1 MREERNG
8 QKPLKQAVRCPLC
21 GEGARH
27 KFSLRHTLVWRCASP
42 ACRLEFAWP
51 QLGEYEL
58 AHAYQRFYYPREGE
72 KGASFENTPDMVL
85 RQVFASLQN
94 SFGSL
99 AGLRLLDYGCGVGAL
114 LRVAREFG
122 MEPTGIEPDAEARR
136 SATKSART
144 EVFANT
150 DALLRAHGE
159 AEFHFVVLWT
169 VIEHLR
175 RPWEDLARLRE
186 LLTPNGKLFLSTINT
201 RCLRA
206 RVERKSWG
214 QYQNPTHFYFFDRRS
229 LGRVIWKAGFT
240 NALELPVKLRFAHH
254 SVPRRWLYHATFAL
268 GLADGL
274 FFLCQGE
281 RSAAQI
287 KTKGDAHRVLL
298 GDLRE
303 DIGSVA

>member
-8 QKPLKQAVRCPLC
+8 QKAVNKAVRCPLC
-21 GEGARH
+21 GAGGRP
-27 KFSLRHTLVWRCASP
+27 KFSLRHTLVWKCVSP
-42 ACRLEFAWP
+42 VCSLEFAWP
-51 QLGEYEL
+51 QLDEYEL
-58 AHAYQRFYYPREGE
+58 AHAYKRFYYPEEGK

-85 RQVFASLQN
+85 TQVFASLQ
-94 SFGSL
+94 SRFGSL

-122 MEPTGIEPDAEARR
+122 MEPVGIEPDAEARR
-136 SATKSART
+136 SAARAAPI
-144 EVFANT
+144 EVFADT
-150 DALLRAHGE
+150 DSLLRAHGE
-159 AEFHFVVLWT
+159 TKFHFVILWT

-186 LLTPNGKLFLSTINT
+186 LLTPNGRLFLSTINT
-201 RCLRA
+201 HCLRA

-214 QYQNPTHFYFFDRRS
+214 QYQNPTHFYFFNRRS
-229 LGRVIWKAGFT
+229 LGRVIGEAGFI
-240 NALELPVKLRFAHH
+240 NGVEWPLKLWFPHH
-254 SVPRRWLYHATFAL
+254 SAPRRWLHHTTFAL

-287 KTKGDAHRVLL
+287 KTKEEVHRVLRV
-298 GDLRE
+298 DPRE